1 MKPTMLM
8 LKDLPENDKG
18 TAGSLPPGYVTDR
31 MPLSSRSGDSAVWL
45 QRLDDFEKKR
55 NSGEPC
61 QRQSRV
67 ESTSLSLSLSDGA
80 ESASVFFRRRSGRLA
95 RLGVRGKQV
104 PDLKGSKNFWRD
116 V

>member
-1 MKPTMLM
+1 
-8 LKDLPENDKG
+8 
-18 TAGSLPPGYVTDR
+18 VTDR

-67 ESTSLSLSLSDGA
+67 ESTSLSLSDGA
-80 ESASVFFRRRSGRLA
+80 GSATVFFRRRSGRLA
-95 RLGVRGKQV
+95 RLDVRGKQV
-104 PDLKGSKNFWRD
+104 PNLEGSKNFWRD